1 MRRICD
7 NQETCINLDRQLVV
21 RLSFPFLF
29 HPAALFSTP
38 HQLLT
43 LLHSLRLKQNR
54 SSHTSGHQRRH
65 RISYDQRIPSSP
77 SSSSPAIIV
86 SAEGFNANRY
96 VSPTSHFYIASVCE
110 PESIVS
116 RSVQLSKLCHA
127 LRPGT
132 TTNNKTAKRTE
143 TKAPRWM
150 MRKCL
155 FVKNICSNSYS
166 SCSF

>member
-1 MRRICD
+1 MHKSGSP
-7 NQETCINLDRQLVV
+7 TGGKT
-21 RLSFPFLF
+21 
-29 HPAALFSTP
+29 LFSIPFPPASLSTTP
-38 HQLLT
+38 NQLLT

-127 LRPGT
+127 LCPGT